1 MSANEKL
8 NIALRQEISAI
19 TPNRVDDLL
28 ARLGEQPPL
37 SDETP
42 VSEIPAV
49 TRMPNRL
56 RRQLIAAVLALV
68 VLGGGIFYGVRSAQ
82 RSVVILD
89 ADAPV
94 AFTVD
99 GFDRVRSVRLEDSH
113 AVSAVDAGNLS
124 GKRLDKAVAEVTEQ
138 LIERDLLSSDENAVL
153 LSVQE
158 DGKTRADALAK
169 KANNALTTAAA
180 GHEITPVVVMQTIPE
195 NASSINGASL
205 GKTAYVDKLVG
216 GIEGKETADLV
227 HASLED
233 LMYFSNQKGLNPEQ
247 VKRVGTLNEAVYY
260 TADNAVAI
268 ACADAGYDPSGVE
281 TSALLGWENTD
292 LVYLATVNAGSRVG
306 YYCISA
312 RTGEILNVYWEELNQ
327 TQTALDGQTTPPTL
341 PGIPSNTSPGTS
353 LPDISELPSMP
364 ATSNF
369 DIDSIIHFFELWD
382 DII

>member
-113 AVSAVDAGNLS
+113 AVSAVDAGDLS

-158 DGKTRADALAK
+158 DGKTRVDALAK

-180 GHEITPVVVMQTIPE
+180 GHEITPPRSM
-195 NASSINGASL
+195 ARA
-205 GKTAYVDKLVG
+205 
-216 GIEGKETADLV
+216 
-227 HASLED
+227 
-233 LMYFSNQKGLNPEQ
+233 
-247 VKRVGTLNEAVYY
+247 
-260 TADNAVAI
+260 
-268 ACADAGYDPSGVE
+268 
-281 TSALLGWENTD
+281 
-292 LVYLATVNAGSRVG
+292 
-306 YYCISA
+306 SA
-312 RTGEILNVYWEELNQ
+312 RPPMWISSSAASRARRPPIWC
-327 TQTALDGQTTPPTL
+327 TPRWR
-341 PGIPSNTSPGTS
+341 I
-353 LPDISELPSMP
+353 
-364 ATSNF
+364 
-369 DIDSIIHFFELWD
+369 
-382 DII
+382 